1 MGAKV
6 GTSDSDY
13 NNDMNVIPLV
23 DVLLVLL
30 ILFIITIP
38 PMTQSVLMD
47 LPTRTNA
54 PAADAEKVTLRI
66 EFDGSVSWNGNPAGD
81 RATLKGFIAG
91 ASVQDPQPQI
101 QIIAD
106 PNAEYRYVNEVLFLL
121 QRGEIKKMGVV
132 TVAR

>member
-6 GTSDSDY
+6 GESSDY
-13 NNDMNVIPLV
+13 NNEMNVIPLV
-23 DVLLVLL
+23 DIMLVLL

-47 LPTRTNA
+47 LPTRSNA
-54 PAADAEKVTLRI
+54 PATEAEKVTLKI
-66 EFDGSVSWNGNPAGD
+66 EFDGTVTWNGNPAD
-81 RATLKGFIAG
+81 KTTLKAFIAG
-91 ASVQDPQPQI
+91 ASVQDPQPQV

-106 PNAEYRYVNEVLFLL
+106 PNAEYKYVNDVMFLL
-121 QRGEIKKMGVV
+121 QRGDIKKMGFV

>member
-6 GTSDSDY
+6 GESGDY

-23 DVLLVLL
+23 DIMLVLL

-47 LPTRTNA
+47 LPTRSNA
-54 PAADAEKVTLRI
+54 PPSDAQKVTIRV
-66 EFDGSVSWNGNPAGD
+66 EFDGSVTWDGNPAD
-81 RATLKGFIAG
+81 RNTLKAFIAG
-91 ASVQDPQPQI
+91 ASVQDPQPQV

-106 PNAEYRYVNEVLFLL
+106 PNAEYKYVNDVLFLL
-121 QRGEIKKMGVV
+121 QKGEIKKMGFV

>member
-6 GTSDSDY
+6 GGSDSDY
-13 NNDMNVIPLV
+13 NNEMNVIPLV
-23 DVLLVLL
+23 DIMLVLL

-47 LPTRTNA
+47 LPTRSNA
-54 PAADAEKVTLRI
+54 PATEAEKVTLKI
-66 EFDGSVSWNGNPAGD
+66 EFDGSVTWNGNPAD
-81 RATLKGFIAG
+81 KTTLKAFIAG
-91 ASVQDPQPQI
+91 ASVQDPQPQV

-106 PNAEYRYVNEVLFLL
+106 PNAEYKYVNDVRFLL
-121 QRGEIKKMGVV
+121 QRGEIKKMGFV

>member
-6 GTSDSDY
+6 GESSDY
-13 NNDMNVIPLV
+13 NNEMNVIPLV
-23 DVLLVLL
+23 DIMLVLL

-47 LPTRTNA
+47 LPTRSNA
-54 PAADAEKVTLRI
+54 PATEAEKVTLKI
-66 EFDGSVSWNGNPAGD
+66 EFDGSVTWNGNPAD
-81 RATLKGFIAG
+81 KTTLKAFIAG
-91 ASVQDPQPQI
+91 ASVQDPQPQV

-106 PNAEYRYVNEVLFLL
+106 PNAEYKYVNDVMFLL
-121 QRGEIKKMGVV
+121 QRGEIKKMGFV

>member
-6 GTSDSDY
+6 GDSDGDY
-13 NNDMNVIPLV
+13 NNEMNVIPLV
-23 DVLLVLL
+23 DIMLVLL

-47 LPTRTNA
+47 LPTRSNA
-54 PAADAEKVTLRI
+54 PATEAEKVTLKI
-66 EFDGSVSWNGNPAGD
+66 EFDGSVTWNGNPAD
-81 RATLKGFIAG
+81 KATLRAFIAG
-91 ASVQDPQPQI
+91 ASVQDPQPQV

-106 PNAEYRYVNEVLFLL
+106 PNAEYKYVNDVMFLL
-121 QRGEIKKMGVV
+121 QRGDIKKMGFV

>member
-6 GTSDSDY
+6 GDSGDY
-13 NNDMNVIPLV
+13 NNEMNVIPLV
-23 DVLLVLL
+23 DIMLVLL

-47 LPTRTNA
+47 LPTRSNA
-54 PAADAEKVTLRI
+54 PATEAEKVTLKI
-66 EFDGSVSWNGNPAGD
+66 EFDGSVTWNGNPAD
-81 RATLKGFIAG
+81 KATLRAFIAG
-91 ASVQDPQPQI
+91 ASVQDPQPQV

-106 PNAEYRYVNEVLFLL
+106 PNAEYKYVNDVMFLL
-121 QRGEIKKMGVV
+121 QRGDIKKMGFV

>member
-6 GTSDSDY
+6 GESSDY
-13 NNDMNVIPLV
+13 NNEMNVIPLV
-23 DVLLVLL
+23 DIMLVLL

-47 LPTRTNA
+47 LPTRSNA
-54 PAADAEKVTLRI
+54 PATEAEKVTLKI
-66 EFDGSVSWNGNPAGD
+66 EFDGSVTWNGNPAD
-81 RATLKGFIAG
+81 KTTLKAFIAG
-91 ASVQDPQPQI
+91 ASVQDPQPQV

-106 PNAEYRYVNEVLFLL
+106 PNAEYKYVNDVMFLL
-121 QRGEIKKMGVV
+121 QRGDIKKMGFV

>member
-6 GTSDSDY
+6 GGSDSDY

-23 DVLLVLL
+23 DIMLVLL

-47 LPTRTNA
+47 LPTRSNA
-54 PAADAEKVTLRI
+54 PPSEAEKVTLRV
-66 EFDGSVSWNGNPAGD
+66 EFDGSVTWNGNPAD
-81 RATLKGFIAG
+81 KATLKAFIAG
-91 ASVQDPQPQI
+91 ASVQDPQPQV

-106 PNAEYRYVNEVLFLL
+106 PNAEYKYVNDVLFLL
-121 QRGEIKKMGVV
+121 QKGEIKKMGFV

>member
-6 GTSDSDY
+6 GESSDY
-13 NNDMNVIPLV
+13 NNEMNVIPLV
-23 DVLLVLL
+23 DIMLVLL

-47 LPTRTNA
+47 LPTRSNA
-54 PAADAEKVTLRI
+54 PAKEAEKVTLRI
-66 EFDGSVSWNGNPAGD
+66 EFDGSVTWNGNPAD
-81 RATLKGFIAG
+81 KSTLRAFIAG
-91 ASVQDPQPQI
+91 ASVQDPQPQV

-106 PNAEYRYVNEVLFLL
+106 PNAEYKYVNDVMFLL
-121 QRGEIKKMGVV
+121 QRGDIQKMGFV

>member
-6 GTSDSDY
+6 GESSDY
-13 NNDMNVIPLV
+13 NNEMNVIPLV
-23 DVLLVLL
+23 DIMLVLL

-47 LPTRTNA
+47 LPTRSNA
-54 PAADAEKVTLRI
+54 PATEAEKVTLKI
-66 EFDGSVSWNGNPAGD
+66 EFDGSVTWNGNPAD
-81 RATLKGFIAG
+81 KTTLKAFIAG
-91 ASVQDPQPQI
+91 ASVQDPQPQV

-106 PNAEYRYVNEVLFLL
+106 PLAEYKYVNDVMFLL
-121 QRGEIKKMGVV
+121 QRGEIKKMGFV

>member
-6 GTSDSDY
+6 GESGDY
-13 NNDMNVIPLV
+13 NAEINIIPLV
-23 DVLLVLL
+23 DIMLVLL

-47 LPTRTNA
+47 LPTRSNA
-54 PAADAEKVTLRI
+54 PPSEAEKVTLRV
-66 EFDGSVSWNGNPAGD
+66 EFDGSVTWNGNPAD
-81 RATLKGFIAG
+81 KATLRAFIAG
-91 ASVQDPQPQI
+91 ASVQDPQPQV

-106 PNAEYRYVNEVLFLL
+106 PNAEYRYVNDVLFLL
-121 QRGEIKKMGVV
+121 QRCEIKKMGFV

>member
-6 GTSDSDY
+6 GDSGDY

-23 DVLLVLL
+23 DIMLVLL

-47 LPTRTNA
+47 LPTRSNA
-54 PAADAEKVTLRI
+54 PPSEAQKVTIRV
-66 EFDGSVSWNGNPAGD
+66 EFDGSVTWDGNPAD
-81 RATLKGFIAG
+81 KATLKAFIAG
-91 ASVQDPQPQI
+91 ASVQDPQPQV

-106 PNAEYRYVNEVLFLL
+106 PNAEYKYVNDVLFLL
-121 QRGEIKKMGVV
+121 QKGEIKKMGFV

>member
-6 GTSDSDY
+6 GDSGDY

-23 DVLLVLL
+23 DIMLVLL

-47 LPTRTNA
+47 LPTRSNA
-54 PAADAEKVTLRI
+54 PPSDAQKVTIRV
-66 EFDGSVSWNGNPAGD
+66 EFDGSVTWDGNPAD
-81 RATLKGFIAG
+81 RNTLKAFIAG
-91 ASVQDPQPQI
+91 ASVQDPQPQV

-106 PNAEYRYVNEVLFLL
+106 PNAEYKYVNDVLFLL
-121 QRGEIKKMGVV
+121 QKGEIKKMGFV

>member
-6 GTSDSDY
+6 GESSDY
-13 NNDMNVIPLV
+13 NNEMNVIPLV
-23 DVLLVLL
+23 DIMLVLL

-47 LPTRTNA
+47 LPTRSNA
-54 PAADAEKVTLRI
+54 PATEAEKVTLKI
-66 EFDGSVSWNGNPAGD
+66 EFDGSVTWNGNPAD
-81 RATLKGFIAG
+81 KTTLRAFIAG
-91 ASVQDPQPQI
+91 ASVQDPQPQV

-106 PNAEYRYVNEVLFLL
+106 PNAEYKYVNDVMFLL
-121 QRGEIKKMGVV
+121 QRGDIKKMGFV